1 MTTIPAS
8 IATAGLSAL
17 LLAAALTAQSTD
29 SAAPAVTAPAGAGQT
44 GTGSAGAA
52 PSGSAPSGEVSNV
65 RIVRLSEHK
74 GTVLLDRNTGNGFE
88 PAVVNMP
95 IVEKSRLQ
103 TGDGVAGVEF
113 EDNSSLRLAP
123 HSLVEFPQLE
133 RLAAGTTASSARLVK
148 GMVYVSLLKT
158 RGNEFNLL
166 FGQQKLQLP
175 PASHIRLQ
183 VDGAEARLAVLD
195 GTLRIDGASG
205 AMDVSKN
212 KTITF
217 NLQGQTQATVA
228 RNVESYE
235 ELDSWDQKDAKY
247 HAQAVPASAL
257 NSTPYAY
264 GLDDMA
270 YYGGFMNAGG
280 CGSMWRPYFA
290 SAAWDP
296 YSNGAWAW
304 YQGAGYSWVSPYP
317 WGWTPYHYGSW
328 AYCPGVGYGWQ
339 PGGAWNGLNNIAT
352 TGPVNGPVHF
362 PVRPLRPPAGGE
374 RTLTVVNLKPL
385 VRSEAASDES
395 FVARRD
401 SAGLGVPRE
410 GLGNLNKLSQHAL
423 DRGTATTSNYTS
435 GPFAEHADGRPGGAY
450 GAGNSNRQESGR
462 PSESSR
468 QSGSSRSPQPEQRPS
483 GGMPSHGGSGG
494 GPSGGPSGGMSPR
507 GGSGGGP
514 SGGPPPSSG
523 PAPSSAP
530 ASGRGH

>member
-1 MTTIPAS
+1 MTKISAP
-8 IATAGLSAL
+8 IAVAGLSAL
-17 LLAAALTAQSTD
+17 LLAAALTAQSTN
-29 SAAPAVTAPAGAGQT
+29 SAGPAGT
-44 GTGSAGAA
+44 A
-52 PSGSAPSGEVSNV
+52 PSGTAPSGEVSKV
-65 RIVRLSEHK
+65 RIVRLSEVK
-74 GTVLLDRNTGNGFE
+74 GTVLLDRNIGRGFE
-88 PAVVNMP
+88 PAVTNMP

-103 TGDGVAGVEF
+103 TGDGVAEVEF
-113 EDNSSLRLAP
+113 EDNSSLGLAP
-123 HSLVEFPQLE
+123 HTLVEFPQLE
-133 RLAAGTTASSARLVK
+133 RLAAGTTASSAELVK

-158 RGNEFNLL
+158 RGNEFSLL
-166 FGQQKLQLP
+166 FGQQRLELP
-175 PASHIRLQ
+175 PASHVRLQ

-195 GTLRIDGASG
+195 GTLRIDGPSG

-212 KTITF
+212 KTISF
-217 NLQGQTQATVA
+217 NLQGPGQGHAQPTVA
-228 RNVESYE
+228 RNVESFS
-235 ELDSWDQKDAKY
+235 ELDTWDQKDAKY
-247 HAQAVPASAL
+247 HAQNVPVSAL
-257 NSTPYAY
+257 NSSPYAY

-304 YQGAGYSWVSPYP
+304 YSGAGYSWVSPYP

-339 PGGAWNGLNNIAT
+339 PGGAWNGLNNVAANGT
-352 TGPVNGPVHF
+352 LNGPIHL
-362 PVRPLRPPAGGE
+362 PVRPTRPPIGGE

-385 VRSEAASDES
+385 VRSEAASDDS

-401 SAGLGVPRE
+401 SAGLGIPRE

-423 DRGTATTSNYTS
+423 DRGSVTRENYMG
-435 GPFAEHADGRPGGAY
+435 GPFADTANGRPAGAN
-450 GAGNSNRQESGR
+450 GVGNSNRQDSSRPYDSSRQSESSR

-468 QSGSSRSPQPEQRPS
+468 SYEPQQRS
-483 GGMPSHGGSGG
+483 GGDMSSHGGSGG
-494 GPSGGPSGGMSPR
+494 GA
-507 GGSGGGP
+507 

>member
-1 MTTIPAS
+1 VTTIPAS

-17 LLAAALTAQSTD
+17 LLAAALTAQTND
-29 SAAPAVTAPAGAGQT
+29 G
-44 GTGSAGAA
+44 A
-52 PSGSAPSGEVSNV
+52 PSSGTAPSGEVSKV
-65 RIVRLSEHK
+65 RIVRLSEVN
-74 GTVLLDRNTGNGFE
+74 GTVLLDRNIGRGFE
-88 PAVVNMP
+88 PAVANMP

-103 TGDGVAGVEF
+103 TGDGAAEVEF

-133 RLAAGTTASSARLVK
+133 RLADGTTASSAELVK

-158 RGNEFNLL
+158 RGNEFTLL
-166 FGQQKLQLP
+166 FGQQKLELP
-175 PASHIRLQ
+175 PASHVRLQ
-183 VDGAEARLAVLD
+183 VDGAEAKLAVLD
-195 GTLRIDGASG
+195 GTVRIDETSGGTSG

-212 KTITF
+212 RTVSY

-228 RNVESYE
+228 KNVESYD

-247 HAQAVPASAL
+247 HAQTVPVSAL
-257 NSTPYAY
+257 NNSPYAY

-304 YQGAGYSWVSPYP
+304 YAGAGYSWVSPYP
-317 WGWTPYHYGSW
+317 WGWTPYHFGSW

-352 TGPVNGPVHF
+352 NGPIITGPVKGPIHL
-362 PVRPLRPPAGGE
+362 PIRPLRPPVAGE

-385 VRSEAASDES
+385 VRSEAASDDS
-395 FVARRD
+395 FMARRD

-410 GLGNLNKLSQHAL
+410 GLGNLNKLSEHAL
-423 DRGTATTSNYTS
+423 NRGTATTFNYMS
-435 GPFAEHADGRPGGAY
+435 GPFSEPADGRRGDAY

-462 PSESSR
+462 PADSSRSYESSR
-468 QSGSSRSPQPEQRPS
+468 QSESSRSSEPSQRS
-483 GGMPSHGGSGG
+483 GGD
-494 GPSGGPSGGMSPR
+494 MSPR

>member
-1 MTTIPAS
+1 MTTISAS

-17 LLAAALTAQSTD
+17 LLAAALPAQTTD
-29 SAAPAVTAPAGAGQT
+29 SATPAGTAP
-44 GTGSAGAA
+44 S
-52 PSGSAPSGEVSNV
+52 SEVSNV

-88 PAVVNMP
+88 TAVVNMP
-95 IVEKSRLQ
+95 IVEKRRLM
-103 TGDGVAGVEF
+103 TGDGVAEVEF
-113 EDNSSLRLAP
+113 EDNSSLRLGP
-123 HSLVEFPQLE
+123 NSMVEFPQLE
-133 RLAAGTTASSARLVK
+133 RLAAGTTASSARLVR

-166 FGQQKLQLP
+166 FGHEKLELP

-195 GTLRIDGASG
+195 GTLRIDGTSGGESG
-205 AMDVSKN
+205 AMDVTKN
-212 KTITF
+212 KTVTF
-217 NLQGQTQATVA
+217 NLQGQGQPTVA
-228 RNVESYE
+228 KNVESYE

-247 HAQAVPASAL
+247 HAQTVPVSAL
-257 NSTPYAY
+257 NSSPYAY

-304 YQGAGYSWVSPYP
+304 YAGAGYSWVSPYP

-352 TGPVNGPVHF
+352 SGPVNGPVHF
-362 PVRPLRPPAGGE
+362 PVRPQRPPVAGE

-385 VRSEAASDES
+385 VRSEAASDDS

-401 SAGLGVPRE
+401 SAGLGIPRE

-423 DRGTATTSNYTS
+423 DRGTATTAIEAS
-435 GPFAEHADGRPGGAY
+435 GPFSEPANGRREGAG
-450 GAGNSNRQESGR
+450 GAGNSTRQESGR

-468 QSGSSRSPQPEQRPS
+468 SYESSRSSESSQRSTANEPS
-483 GGMPSHGGSGG
+483 
-494 GPSGGPSGGMSPR
+494 R
-507 GGSGGGP
+507 GGSGGGA
-514 SGGPPPSSG
+514 SGSSSSSG
-523 PAPSSAP
+523 SAPSSAP

>member
-17 LLAAALTAQSTD
+17 LLAATLTAQTSD
-29 SAAPAVTAPAGAGQT
+29 AAALSETAQA
-44 GTGSAGAA
+44 GTGQASQ
-52 PSGSAPSGEVSNV
+52 VSNV

-74 GTVLLDRNTGNGFE
+74 GTVLLDHNTGNGFE

-95 IVEKSRLQ
+95 IVEKSRLM
-103 TGDGVAGVEF
+103 TGDGVAEVEF
-113 EDNSSLRLAP
+113 EDNSSLRLGP
-123 HSLVEFPQLE
+123 NSMVEFPQLG

-166 FGQQKLQLP
+166 FGQQKLELP
-175 PASHIRLQ
+175 PASHVRLQ
-183 VDGAEARLAVLD
+183 VDGAEAKLAVLD
-195 GTLRIDGASG
+195 GTLRIDGPSG
-205 AMDVSKN
+205 PMDVTRN

-217 NLQGQTQATVA
+217 NLQGQGQDQNGAQPTIAK
-228 RNVESYE
+228 NVESYLQ
-235 ELDSWDQKDAKY
+235 LDAWDKKAAEY
-247 HAQAVPASAL
+247 HAGTPPATAL
-257 NSTPYAY
+257 NSSPYAY

-270 YYGGFMNAGG
+270 YYGSFMNAGG

-296 YSNGAWAW
+296 YSNGVWAW

-339 PGGAWNGLNNIAT
+339 PGGAWNGLNNAAT
-352 TGPVNGPVHF
+352 FGPGNGPVHF
-362 PVRPLRPPAGGE
+362 PVRPARPPIAGE
-374 RTLTVVNLKPL
+374 RTLTVVSLKPL
-385 VRSEAASDES
+385 VRSEAASDDS

-410 GLGNLNKLSQHAL
+410 GLGNLNKLSQRAL
-423 DRGTATTSNYTS
+423 DRGTVTTFNYMS
-435 GPFAEHADGRPGGAY
+435 GPFAEHTDGRPGEMN
-450 GAGNSNRQESGR
+450 GAGNPNRQESGR
-462 PSESSR
+462 PNESSRPSESSR
-468 QSGSSRSPQPEQRPS
+468 SYESSRPSESEQRS
-483 GGMPSHGGSGG
+483 A
-494 GPSGGPSGGMSPR
+494 GGMSPR
-507 GGSGGGP
+507 GGSGGSPG
-514 SGGPPPSSG
+514 GGPPPSSG

-530 ASGRGH
+530 SGGRGH

>member
-1 MTTIPAS
+1 MTTISAS

-17 LLAAALTAQSTD
+17 LLAAAVTAQTTD
-29 SAAPAVTAPAGAGQT
+29 GAVPAGT
-44 GTGSAGAA
+44 A
-52 PSGSAPSGEVSNV
+52 PSGSASSGTAPAREVSKV
-65 RIVRLSEHK
+65 RIVRLSEVK
-74 GTVLLDRNTGNGFE
+74 GTVLLDRNIGSGFE
-88 PAVVNMP
+88 PAVTNMP

-103 TGDGVAGVEF
+103 TGDGVAEVEF

-133 RLAAGTTASSARLVK
+133 RLPDGTTASSAELVK

-158 RGNEFNLL
+158 RGAEFSLR
-166 FGQQKLQLP
+166 FGQQKLELP
-175 PASHIRLQ
+175 PASHVRLQ
-183 VDGAEARLAVLD
+183 VDGTEAKLAVLD
-195 GTLRIDGASG
+195 GTVHIDGTSRGTSGGTSGEASG

-217 NLQGQTQATVA
+217 SMQGQAQATVA
-228 RNVESYE
+228 RNVESYD

-247 HAQAVPASAL
+247 HAQAVPVSAL
-257 NSTPYAY
+257 NSSPYAY

-296 YSNGAWAW
+296 YANGAWAW

-317 WGWTPYHYGSW
+317 WGWTPYHYGNW

-339 PGGAWNGLNNIAT
+339 PGGAWNGLNNVAAN
-352 TGPVNGPVHF
+352 GPVNGPVHF
-362 PVRPLRPPAGGE
+362 PIRPLRPPIGGE
-374 RTLTVVNLKPL
+374 RTLMVVNLKPL
-385 VRSEAASDES
+385 VRSEAASDDS

-401 SAGLGVPRE
+401 SAGLGVPRD

-423 DRGTATTSNYTS
+423 DRGTATTFNYAS
-435 GPFAEHADGRPGGAY
+435 GPFAEHAEGRPGETY

-462 PSESSR
+462 ASESSRSYESSR
-468 QSGSSRSPQPEQRPS
+468 QSGSEQRSTASEPS
-483 GGMPSHGGSGG
+483 
-494 GPSGGPSGGMSPR
+494 R

-514 SGGPPPSSG
+514 SGGAPASSG
-523 PAPSSAP
+523 PAPSATP